1 MQAEVRLISHLMSG
15 YLGCGKGGKANMEER
30 VYKVMKGAG
39 ALNITLGVITLV
51 LGLVSGILLIIGGSK
66 LLAGK
71 SKILF

>member
-1 MQAEVRLISHLMSG
+1 MQFASG
-15 YLGCGKGGKANMEER
+15 GRGSGRRKGGMADMEEK

-51 LGLVSGILLIIGGSK
+51 LGLVSGILLIVGGAK